1 MRTAVKATPEPAQRG
16 SSIQAQAM
24 ESGAAQPEI
33 AQLYD
38 HEFAELEAT
47 ATVRDFLAVLA
58 SRRVRATLRLQHP
71 ARDVPETGT

>member
-16 SSIQAQAM
+16 NSIQALAK

-33 AQLYD
+33 AELYD

-58 SRRVRATLRLQHP
+58 ARRVRATLRLQHP
-71 ARDVPETGT
+71 ARDVPAPGT